1 MSKGNKSVKTNKV
14 SKVNKTSKMTRILAL
29 VLAGLLFVGVAA
41 GMIAN
46 FFA

>member
-29 VLAGLLFVGVAA
+29 VLAGLLVLGVSA
-41 GMIAN
+41 GMMAK